1 MSELAEMTRPDQ
13 HTEAE
18 ARSLTYRLFAKLIA
32 HPDEAMFEALSSGE
46 VVATFAD
53 LAKDLPFALPFD
65 PAGIRSSVKNMSHDD
80 LSALYTSRFEVGNA
94 PVSLY
99 GRTYVREGEREL
111 FEDLFRFYEHFGL
124 RFDDGKARD
133 WPDALVVGLEFMH
146 YLSFIEASRGGSSAA
161 INRAQHDFLG
171 RHLARW
177 CSKISEVLARQD
189 VKLYATILAALDAFV
204 LADLGRLTALSERF
218 DQ

>member
-1 MSELAEMTRPDQ
+1 MSDLAHKTEAGR

-18 ARSLTYRLFAKLIA
+18 ARSLIYQLFAELVS
-32 HPDEAMFEALSSGE
+32 HPDRSMHEALAGTGIGN
-46 VVATFAD
+46 A
-53 LAKDLPFALPFD
+53 LAGLGVDLPFPLPFD
-65 PAGIRSSVKNMSHDD
+65 SMAFCYHVKDMTYEE

-146 YLSFIEASRGGSSAA
+146 YLSFIEASNGDSSGA
-161 INRAQHDFLG
+161 INQAQRDFLE
-171 RHLARW
+171 RHLAKW
-177 CSKISEVLARQD
+177 CSKISEVLARHD
-189 VKLYATILAALDAFV
+189 VKPYATILAALDAFV
-204 LADLGRLTALSERF
+204 VVDLCHLTALCERL